1 MSSLLEQIERANEIN
16 RRYVKKK
23 FDEDRIRSEE
33 KARSD
38 QIKKGFHL
46 ENNTTVS
53 MIEKLNGSEAT
64 LTKLYNFGV
73 SEVTT
78 LFGTKGMCVQQFDE
92 IADQNR
98 IEKAAKALKE
108 FGGDPGA
115 WQSRNSIPPGT
126 VKPKKDQP

>member
-1 MSSLLEQIERANEIN
+1 MPRMVDQLKRAQESN
-16 RRYVKKK
+16 RLYWEEKMRS
-23 FDEDRIRSEE
+23 DRIKR
-33 KARSD
+33 
-38 QIKKGFHL
+38 GFHL

-53 MIEKLNGSEAT
+53 TVEKLNGSEIT
-64 LTKLYNFGV
+64 LTKLYNFSV
-73 SEVTT
+73 LEITT
-78 LFGTKGMCVQQFDE
+78 LFDTKGMCVQQFNE

-108 FGGDPGA
+108 FGGDTCA